1 MPQSIPDAR
10 EIVEQALRDGDLY
23 KLLLDQMDE
32 GIYITDRHRRILYWN
47 GGAERIT
54 GYYAHEI
61 VGRLCQGDMLMHC
74 DESGKILCGTACP
87 LQEVFQNGAPHES
100 TLYMRHRHGHRIPVH
115 IRSQAICEP
124 GGERVG
130 AVEVFEEATEA
141 ALPDLSNLAAHDCLD
156 EMTGALTRP
165 FGEMK
170 VRQAIEALSL
180 FGIPFGWLRV
190 AMNDMD
196 RLEHRYGHGMVEA
209 AVKLIAETVAG
220 NLKTLD
226 WLTYWDRGEFRIEA
240 RGYSMTEL
248 ETLRQTLQQLV
259 SKSTLVWWGDPV
271 RITVSTAGRMAERG
285 DTLAALERG
294 DDAAASGDEK
304 NRGEE

>member
-1 MPQSIPDAR
+1 MPDSIPDSR

-23 KLLLDQMDE
+23 KLLLDQMEE
-32 GIYITDRHRRILYWN
+32 GIYITDRDRRILYWN

-74 DESGKILCGTACP
+74 DESGRVLCGDECP
-87 LQEVFQNGAPHES
+87 IQEVMKNGTPHEC

-115 IRSQAICEP
+115 IRSQAICEAS
-124 GGERVG
+124 GERVG
-130 AVEVFEEATEA
+130 AVEVFEEATPP

-156 EMTGALTRP
+156 ETGALKRP

-170 VRQAIEALSL
+170 ARQAAEAMQL
-180 FGIPFGWLRV
+180 FGIPFAWVKIALD
-190 AMNDMD
+190 DMAQ
-196 RLEHRYGHGMVEA
+196 LEHRFGQGMVEA
-209 AVKLIAETVAG
+209 AVKMIAETVAG

-240 RGYSMTEL
+240 RGYSLTEL
-248 ETLRQTLQQLV
+248 DELRRTLEMLV
-259 SKSTLVWWGDPV
+259 RRSTLEWWGDPV
-271 RITVSTAGRMAERG
+271 RLTVSILGRMAERG
-285 DTLAALERG
+285 DTLESLECWENNGKGVLKSRG
-294 DDAAASGDEK
+294 KE
-304 NRGEE
+304 